1 MNATTLQQLLRSVA
15 DRARAVSTRDFEGQ
29 PRLVL
34 ERDLFPALSSVL
46 SEAIDALGSVLRHYE
61 RMNEPSAQE
70 FDEVETAK
78 FYLRIDGLMSAES
91 GARRIVELA
100 FMAQWELERKALE
113 LRAMAAND
121 TDAWEA
127 IARYGSARRRVLKST
142 IAVETALSEQEGLA
156 SGLKDLYLT
165 ELHRSLET
173 RRAYA
178 IFRRELRRRP
188 ANDLDGIKQALR
200 TAGIATARLIG
211 RDVYEDLRV
220 TDRMRLRELQTKV
233 LVWLRGEDGFDC
245 DAGKKLW
252 QDVSTYADLLL
263 QVNHRAELR
272 EHDGALLEKIYAGLF
287 SSPPHPES
295 VPGATRLDLETLLG
309 RDAELDELIENPASR
324 AMEEWKPTLQR
335 IIQALTVSGGD
346 SGGAEWT
353 EEDVEAAPVN
363 AQLR

>member
-1 MNATTLQQLLRSVA
+1 
-15 DRARAVSTRDFEGQ
+15 
-29 PRLVL
+29 
-34 ERDLFPALSSVL
+34 
-46 SEAIDALGSVLRHYE
+46 
-61 RMNEPSAQE
+61 
-70 FDEVETAK
+70 
-78 FYLRIDGLMSAES
+78 
-91 GARRIVELA
+91 
-100 FMAQWELERKALE
+100 
-113 LRAMAAND
+113 
-121 TDAWEA
+121 
-127 IARYGSARRRVLKST
+127 
-142 IAVETALSEQEGLA
+142 
-156 SGLKDLYLT
+156 
-165 ELHRSLET
+165 
-173 RRAYA
+173 
-178 IFRRELRRRP
+178 
-188 ANDLDGIKQALR
+188 
-200 TAGIATARLIG
+200 
-211 RDVYEDLRV
+211 
-220 TDRMRLRELQTKV
+220 MRLRELQTKV

-295 VPGATRLDLETLLG
+295 VPDAMRLELETLLG
-309 RDAELDELIENPASR
+309 RDAELDELIESPASR